1 MLEVRKIT
9 GIRPND
15 WEVVDRAFD
24 SVEPQKIACC
34 NWADEYPYTP
44 DVRFRIFHTGDYLMV
59 RFDVAERYTA
69 ALVDEDNGR
78 VWTDSCVEIFIAPD
92 EETYYNFET
101 SCIGHML
108 FGAHRRGEKTVPA
121 PPEVL
126 ASVKRHTSLP
136 STPFEERVGDNRWH
150 VVLAIPPQ
158 ALFQHGLEDWS
169 GLELRAN
176 LYKCGDNLSHP
187 HFLSWRPIR
196 TEKPN
201 FHRPEFFD
209 HVKLAK

>member
-1 MLEVRKIT
+1 MLEVRKIS
-9 GIRPND
+9 GIRPYD

-24 SVEPQKIACC
+24 AVEAQRIACC

-44 DVRFRIFHTGDYLMV
+44 DVRFRMFHTGDYLMV
-59 RFDVAERYTA
+59 RFDVAEHYTA
-69 ALVDEDNGR
+69 ARVTEDNGR

-92 EETYYNFET
+92 ETTYYNFET

-108 FGAHRRGEKTVPA
+108 LGAHRQGEKTVPA
-121 PPEVL
+121 PAEVL
-126 ASVKRHTSLP
+126 ASVKRHTTLP
-136 STPFEERVGDNRWH
+136 ATPFEERVGDNRWS

-158 ALFQHGLEDWS
+158 ALFQHDLKTWS
-169 GLELRAN
+169 GAEVRAN

-209 HVKLAK
+209 SIKFAK

>member
-44 DVRFRIFHTGDYLMV
+44 DVRFRMFHTGDYLMV

-108 FGAHRRGEKTVPA
+108 LGAHRRGEKTVPA

-158 ALFQHGLEDWS
+158 ALFQHGLE
-169 GLELRAN
+169 GPGAPRQPLQVRRQPLAPPFPVVA
-176 LYKCGDNLSHP
+176 P
-187 HFLSWRPIR
+187 HTDGEAQLPPPGIFRSCQVSQITL
-196 TEKPN
+196 
-201 FHRPEFFD
+201 
-209 HVKLAK
+209 